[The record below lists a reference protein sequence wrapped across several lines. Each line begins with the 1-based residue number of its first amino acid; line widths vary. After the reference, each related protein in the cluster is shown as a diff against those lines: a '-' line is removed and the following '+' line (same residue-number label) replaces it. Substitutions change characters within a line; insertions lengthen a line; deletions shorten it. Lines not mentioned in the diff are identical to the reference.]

1 MLHRYRDI
9 IRGERLL
16 GSLAPLRAFGDFKFK
31 WPGELI
37 DRVLGPNMQMPNY
50 KTPPYLTVV
59 PEITHHKLTTRD
71 KFMVLA
77 TDGLWDMMTPMQ
89 VIRLVGEHMSGKV
102 VLKPLVLGQTVRNIL
117 RDSISNTLVST
128 RVMNIPN
135 LFQERNKT
143 LRDIDFILKSRQAA
157 MKVKPEDEN
166 SATHLLRCALGG
178 TAYGVDHGRLS
189 QVS

>member
-1 MLHRYRDI
+1 MSSYHRDI

-31 WPGELI
+31 WSGELI
-37 DRVLGPNMQMPNY
+37 DRVLGKNMQMPNY

-71 KFMVLA
+71 KFMVLG

-102 VLKPLVLGQTVRNIL
+102 VLKPLVLGQTVSL
-117 RDSISNTLVST
+117 K
-128 RVMNIPN
+128 N
-135 LFQERNKT
+135 L
-143 LRDIDFILKSRQAA
+143 
-157 MKVKPEDEN
+157 
-166 SATHLLRCALGG
+166 
-178 TAYGVDHGRLS
+178 
-189 QVS
+189 

>member
-1 MLHRYRDI
+1 MSSYHRDI

-37 DRVLGPNMQMPNY
+37 DRVLGKNMQMQNY

-71 KFMVLA
+71 KFMVLG

-102 VLKPLVLGQTVRNIL
+102 VLKPLVLGQTVSL
-117 RDSISNTLVST
+117 K
-128 RVMNIPN
+128 N
-135 LFQERNKT
+135 L
-143 LRDIDFILKSRQAA
+143 
-157 MKVKPEDEN
+157 
-166 SATHLLRCALGG
+166 
-178 TAYGVDHGRLS
+178 
-189 QVS
+189 